1 VGAGKKRGLIM
12 VRSLTELRRTW
23 PVKIAGPILVVLFVW
38 LVIVTVAVLIN
49 AFPDSNGVL
58 RNFY

>member
-1 VGAGKKRGLIM
+1 M